1 LVLSAAVLAERI
13 DGRRGDVHAACLS
26 RLGFCEDETMT
37 DDASHALTHLDDASF
52 QIHVPPVETQKLAL
66 PHAGGKRQRVDRLE
80 AVASGRG

>member
-1 LVLSAAVLAERI
+1 
-13 DGRRGDVHAACLS
+13 
-26 RLGFCEDETMT
+26 MT
-37 DDASHALTHLDDASF
+37 PV